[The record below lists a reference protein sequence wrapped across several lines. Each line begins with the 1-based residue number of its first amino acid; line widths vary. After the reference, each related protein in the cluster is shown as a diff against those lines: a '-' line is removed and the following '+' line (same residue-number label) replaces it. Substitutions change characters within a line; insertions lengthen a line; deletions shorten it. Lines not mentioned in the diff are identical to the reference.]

1 MMLLM
6 AMLLAALF
14 AVIEVP
20 RWAEAV
26 SIALIRGA

>member
-1 MMLLM
+1 M

-20 RWAEAV
+20 RWAETV